1 MATDLARNLRLLCS
15 YTPSISQVCRDL
27 GINRQQFTKYLNAS
41 ARPSD
46 RNLRRICDY
55 FGVAIDEI
63 MMPHGQFSV
72 IVAVAPK
79 TQNML
84 RALGPAAPALNAM
97 IESSEQALER
107 YRGYYY
113 YYYFTPSRPG
123 HIRRS
128 LLRLHER
135 NGIWFSRLTERVQAE
150 ASPMGRS
157 HYSHYLGI
165 AFFLGDRITIVDY
178 NARNQTSLSQT
189 LLYPAQGKE
198 LKFLS
203 GITLGV
209 QGRSARAPFA
219 ARLFLEYLG
228 PECDRRTILGKTGVF
243 AADDPGLPPYIREV
257 ISARELE
264 HSDILKAYELLP

>member
-63 MMPHGQFSV
+63 MMPHGQFAS
-72 IVAVAPK
+72 IVAVTPK
-79 TQNML
+79 TQNMV

-97 IESSEQALER
+97 IESSERALER
-107 YRGYYY
+107 YRGYYFY
-113 YYYFTPSRPG
+113 YYYTPSRPG
-123 HIRRS
+123 CIRRS

-135 NGIWFSRLTERVQAE
+135 NGIWYSRLTERIQSE

-165 AFFLGDRITIVDY
+165 ALFLGDRITIVDY
-178 NARNQTSLSQT
+178 NASNQTSLSQT
-189 LLYPAQGKE
+189 LLYPAQGRE

-203 GITLGV
+203 GLTLGV
-209 QGRSARAPFA
+209 QGRSARAPFT

-228 PECDRRTILGKTGVF
+228 EAPKRREMLEQTGVF
-243 AADDPGLPPYIREV
+243 TADDPGLPPYVRRV